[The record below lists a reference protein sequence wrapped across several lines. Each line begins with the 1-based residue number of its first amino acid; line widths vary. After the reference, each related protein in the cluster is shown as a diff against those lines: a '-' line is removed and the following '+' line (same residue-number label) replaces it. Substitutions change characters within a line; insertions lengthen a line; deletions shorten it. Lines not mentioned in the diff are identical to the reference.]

1 MIEKNTV
8 LLDLNDY
15 NDLKQV
21 ENDYISL
28 KEELEGCLKRL
39 DENGKPA
46 KNEWMLNTTS
56 KIEIDM
62 HKLCEVLDI
71 QGYDIEII
79 N

>member
-1 MIEKNTV
+1 MLEKNTV

-15 NDLKQV
+15 NHLKQA
-21 ENDYISL
+21 ENDYLSL
-28 KEELEGCLKRL
+28 REELKACLKRL

-46 KNEWMLNTTS
+46 KNEWMFDTTA

-62 HKLCEVLDI
+62 HKLYEVLDI